1 MLQSPSKRTHTQLEN
16 VLCGELHGKAP
27 FKATGFTKSWR
38 VSPMSSLVR
47 SKVPNALDNGS
58 TMEPWTISE
67 VDFEGLNVLS
77 NSNAW
82 SIQHL
87 EDHKKPG

>member
-1 MLQSPSKRTHTQLEN
+1 
-16 VLCGELHGKAP
+16 
-27 FKATGFTKSWR
+27 
-38 VSPMSSLVR
+38 MSSLVR